1 MDVIIGLENAIMA
14 ALFIGTVTIPE
25 FQQNASA
32 KETNPSNIINIK
44 FDLFISNFLKS
55 VFMFFAQIG
64 IDDNA
69 TNVDFMNISSMIAKN
84 PFKTRCLTSI
94 IHSMLI
100 QAPER

>member
-1 MDVIIGLENAIMA
+1 MIGLANAIIA

-32 KETNPSNIINIK
+32 KETNPSNIIKII
-44 FDLFISNFLKS
+44 FDLLVSNFLKS

-64 IDDNA
+64 MDDNTA
-69 TNVDFMNISSMIAKN
+69 NVDFMNINSMIKKN

-100 QAPER
+100 QDPER

>member
-1 MDVIIGLENAIMA
+1 MIGLANAIIA

-32 KETNPSNIINIK
+32 KENNPSNIIKII
-44 FDLFISNFLKS
+44 FDLLVSNFLKS

-64 IDDNA
+64 MDDNTA
-69 TNVDFMNISSMIAKN
+69 NVDFMNINSMIKKN

-100 QAPER
+100 QDPER